1 MRIRIL
7 HEADLRMLIFQLKV
21 CYMIWQKLKIW
32 ALHGECRSFSRHD
45 HLPTAADQT
54 LATTTDILLCS
65 NLLACFIRRVPGHYW
80 KGGQFFLFFLMLQEC
95 CRPTQHPT
103 TDSNVHKSFTAL
115 HSKMSGKVSRVPE
128 AAKELLKNR
137 AFYSSRLWRNWDAIE
152 GYMFG
157 EKMIPTYTHRH
168 GSKVPFSSRKP
179 RF

>member
-1 MRIRIL
+1 MVNV
-7 HEADLRMLIFQLKV
+7 EAFQGMITCQLLQIKLLLEAQPVKV
-21 CYMIWQKLKIW
+21 V
-32 ALHGECRSFSRHD
+32 G
-45 HLPTAADQT
+45 T

-157 EKMIPTYTHRH
+157 EKMIPKNDSNLYTQAWIQ
-168 GSKVPFSSRKP
+168 GALL
-179 RF
+179 

>member
-1 MRIRIL
+1 MVNV
-7 HEADLRMLIFQLKV
+7 EAFQGMITCQLLQIKHWQPPQIF
-21 CYMIWQKLKIW
+21 
-32 ALHGECRSFSRHD
+32 
-45 HLPTAADQT
+45 
-54 LATTTDILLCS
+54 CS
-65 NLLACFIRRVPGHYW
+65 AVIYW
-80 KGGQFFLFFLMLQEC
+80 HASLDGYLGITEREVNFFYFFLMLQEC

-157 EKMIPTYTHRH
+157 EKMIPKNDSNLYTQAWIQ
-168 GSKVPFSSRKP
+168 GALL
-179 RF
+179 